1 MPSSF
6 IRKHVRGLLRN
17 KFGPSTSLDNENQK
31 RRWSVTET
39 NDNIVVKSVAELAF
53 EEENAVVEEQKLVT
67 RREHLKEDEPTTP
80 RGDDNSELQNFLGGI
95 DLRRH
100 EFPEVY
106 FGKTGLDLPAI
117 QLEALD
123 GDVFGS
129 YTGPEGGLTEVGEVR
144 QGVQMVRMAN
154 IDDEMSLS
162 IDGTTDEE
170 AEDEEDLDAPISM
183 NLKKSSRHSLLLGSC
198 SSILGPN
205 GEHHDFSAGRP
216 SAEDYDWSA
225 YHEQGAYGMS
235 VSLYE
240 KNPITGVNAGEP
252 IADVWGVVGR
262 SNNGVLALA
271 DGVNW
276 GEGARLAAR
285 CAIRGAID
293 HLNARVIKDS
303 LSDTTE
309 VFHEMLAAF
318 HSAHSLILQE
328 GGMLTTLCVALVAP
342 VKRGNGWALCVCN
355 VGDSLCFVY
364 NRHYGVR
371 EVTLGSHDIDQMR
384 DMRDAGGA
392 LGPVDGRNPQL
403 HNLTC
408 SMTFV
413 EEGDV
418 VFITSDGVSDNFD
431 PVVGKFCVIKKIE
444 QENKE
449 NALRPRED
457 RTLDVST
464 RGGDKNSEYARNRPC
479 AASLPCVDAA
489 KRHEL
494 MLVRMRDVIANGF
507 GNETPRG
514 PESEYLYP
522 PVTASTLCHRL
533 IHFAT
538 QLSMAKRRVLE
549 NPELYKRDKM
559 TKAEQRARRKMVR
572 ERIADMPGKLDHASV
587 VAYHVSRRGLN
598 NEPSTPPGGLQQS
611 ETEKIQLVSTTSI
624 SSSEAM
630 DTEPTVALKL
640 ESSTFARVASAQC
653 VEYLMGESRSTD
665 PTEATIQELLPPSP
679 MKSKPEQLILHGLVD
694 KPVKEKNNNTPIVT
708 NGIENRP
715 VSPYEQLPISS
726 REAGKRRKKHGR
738 GSIGRHTLG
747 VDVQWLK
754 KLVTKKEEQKTAD
767 DIRGDVSLSSA
778 STDRTT
784 LRQRIRSM
792 LGSNRNLANSD
803 QSTVKISMK
812 ATNV

>member
-17 KFGPSTSLDNENQK
+17 KFGPSTSLDNENQ
-31 RRWSVTET
+31 
-39 NDNIVVKSVAELAF
+39 
-53 EEENAVVEEQKLVT
+53 
-67 RREHLKEDEPTTP
+67 DEPTTP
-80 RGDDNSELQNFLGGI
+80 RGDNNSELQNFLGGI

-100 EFPEVY
+100 DFPEVY
-106 FGKTGLDLPAI
+106 FGKTGLELPSI
-117 QLEALD
+117 QLENLD
-123 GDVFGS
+123 ADVFAS

-144 QGVQMVRMAN
+144 QGLQMARMAN

-183 NLKKSSRHSLLLGSC
+183 SLKKSSRHSLLLGSC

-216 SAEDYDWSA
+216 SADNYDWSTFD
-225 YHEQGAYGMS
+225 EQGAFGMS

-240 KNPITGVNAGEP
+240 KNPLTGQKAGEP

-262 SNNGVLALA
+262 NNNGVLALA

-293 HLNARVIKDS
+293 HMNTRIIKDS
-303 LSDTTE
+303 LADTTE

-328 GGMLTTLCVALVAP
+328 GGMLTTLCLALVAP

-364 NRHYGVR
+364 NRNYGVR

-413 EEGDV
+413 EEGDI
-418 VFITSDGVSDNFD
+418 VFVTSDGVSDNFD
-431 PVVGKFCVIKKIE
+431 PVVGKFCVIKKSE
-444 QENKE
+444 HENKE
-449 NALRPRED
+449 NDRLPPREN

-464 RGGDKNSEYARNRPC
+464 RGGEKDKNPEYARNRTC

-494 MLVRMRDVIANGF
+494 MLVRMRDVIGTGF
-507 GNETPRG
+507 DNDTPRG
-514 PESEYLYP
+514 PASEYQYP
-522 PVTASTLCHRL
+522 PVSASTLCRRL

-538 QLSMAKRRVLE
+538 EISRGKRAILE
-549 NPELYKRDKM
+549 NPELYNRDKI
-559 TKAEQRARRKMVR
+559 TKAEQRARRQLVR
-572 ERIADMPGKLDHASV
+572 EKMLEMPGKMDHASV
-587 VAYHVSRRGLN
+587 VAYHVTRRGSEK
-598 NEPSTPPGGLQQS
+598 EPSTPPGGLQEQS
-611 ETEKIQLVSTTSI
+611 EQLVSTTSI

-630 DTEPTVALKL
+630 DTEPTVALKM

-653 VEYLMGESRSTD
+653 VEHLVEEPRG
-665 PTEATIQELLPPSP
+665 TEQVELALQEPLPPPSP
-679 MKSKPEQLILHGLVD
+679 MKSKPEKLILHGLVD
-694 KPVKEKNNNTPIVT
+694 KPPREKNNNNTVAP

-715 VSPYEQLPISS
+715 VSPYEQLPVSS

-778 STDRTT
+778 NADRTT

-792 LGSNRNLANSD
+792 LGSNRTLANPD
-803 QSTVKISMK
+803 QSTMKISMR

>member
-1 MPSSF
+1 MQGAKRYERKGNMPSSF
-6 IRKHVRGLLRN
+6 IRKHVRGLLRT
-17 KFGPSTSLDNENQK
+17 KFGPSTSLDNENQ
-31 RRWSVTET
+31 
-39 NDNIVVKSVAELAF
+39 D
-53 EEENAVVEEQKLVT
+53 
-67 RREHLKEDEPTTP
+67 DEPTTP
-80 RGDDNSELQNFLGGI
+80 RGDTNAVLQHFLGGI

-117 QLEALD
+117 QLETLD
-123 GDVFGS
+123 ADVFAS

-144 QGVQMVRMAN
+144 GHQMVRMAN

-183 NLKKSSRHSLLLGSC
+183 SLKKSSRHSLLLGSC

-216 SAEDYDWSA
+216 SAHDYDWNA
-225 YHEQGAYGMS
+225 FDEQGAYGMS

-240 KNPITGVNAGEP
+240 KNPLSGVNAGEP

-262 SNNGVLALA
+262 SNNGILALA

-293 HLNARVIKDS
+293 HLNARVIKDG

-418 VFITSDGVSDNFD
+418 KS
-431 PVVGKFCVIKKIE
+431 E
-444 QENKE
+444 HENKE
-449 NALRPRED
+449 NAHLPPRED

-464 RGGDKNSEYARNRPC
+464 RGGEKNSEYARNRTC

-507 GNETPRG
+507 GNEVSTPRG
-514 PESEYLYP
+514 PGSEYQYP
-522 PVTASTLCHRL
+522 PVTASVLCHRL

-538 QLSMAKRRVLE
+538 QLSTAKRRVLE
-549 NPELYKRDKM
+549 NPELYKREKM

-572 ERIADMPGKLDHASV
+572 EKIADMPGKLDHASV
-587 VAYHVSRRGLN
+587 VAFHVSRRGADN
-598 NEPSTPPGGLQQS
+598 EEPSTPPGGLILAEPINS
-611 ETEKIQLVSTTSI
+611 STSI

-630 DTEPTVALKL
+630 DTEPTVTATKM
-640 ESSTFARVASAQC
+640 ENSTFARVASAQC
-653 VEYLMGESRSTD
+653 VEHLVEEPRGAE
-665 PTEATIQELLPPSP
+665 QVELVLKEPVSP
-679 MKSKPEQLILHGLVD
+679 MRHKPEQLILHDLVD
-694 KPVKEKNNNTPIVT
+694 KPRKEKNNNTPMG
-708 NGIENRP
+708 NGNGVEHRP
-715 VSPYEQLPISS
+715 VSPYEQLPVSS
-726 REAGKRRKKHGR
+726 RDAGKRRKKHGR
-738 GSIGRHTLG
+738 GSMGRHTLG

-754 KLVTKKEEQKTAD
+754 KLVTKKEEQKTVEG
-767 DIRGDVSLSSA
+767 IRGDVSLSSA
-778 STDRTT
+778 NADRTT

-792 LGSNRNLANSD
+792 LGSNRTLANTD
-803 QSTVKISMK
+803 QPPTVKISMR

>member
-6 IRKHVRGLLRN
+6 IRKHVRILLRN
-17 KFGPSTSLDNENQK
+17 KFGPSTSLD
-31 RRWSVTET
+31 
-39 NDNIVVKSVAELAF
+39 
-53 EEENAVVEEQKLVT
+53 
-67 RREHLKEDEPTTP
+67 EHQEEPTTP
-80 RGDDNSELQNFLGGI
+80 RGDNNSELQHFLGGI

-117 QLEALD
+117 QLETLD
-123 GDVFGS
+123 SDVFAS

-144 QGVQMVRMAN
+144 QGHQMVRMAN

-216 SAEDYDWSA
+216 SADDYDWSA
-225 YHEQGAYGMS
+225 FDEKGAFGMS

-240 KNPITGVNAGEP
+240 KNPLSGVNAGEP

-303 LSDTTE
+303 LADTTE

-342 VKRGNGWALCVCN
+342 VKRGNGWVLCVCN

-431 PVVGKFCVIKKIE
+431 PVVGKFCVIKKSE

-449 NALRPRED
+449 NSHLPPREID
-457 RTLDVST
+457 RTLDVSI
-464 RGGDKNSEYARNRPC
+464 RGGEKDKNTEYARNRPC

-494 MLVRMRDVIANGF
+494 MLVRMRDVIGNGF
-507 GNETPRG
+507 ENETPRG
-514 PESEYLYP
+514 LPSDYQYP
-522 PVTASTLCHRL
+522 PVSASTLCHRL

-549 NPELYKRDKM
+549 NPELYKREKM

-572 ERIADMPGKLDHASV
+572 EKILDMPGKLDHASV
-587 VAYHVSRRGLN
+587 VAYHVSRRGFDK
-598 NEPSTPPGGLQQS
+598 EPSTPPGGLQEQTEQS
-611 ETEKIQLVSTTSI
+611 QIVSTTSI

-640 ESSTFARVASAQC
+640 ENSTFTRVASAQC
-653 VEYLMGESRSTD
+653 VEHLVEETRG
-665 PTEATIQELLPPSP
+665 TEQVEMAVQEAPPSP
-679 MKSKPEQLILHGLVD
+679 MRSKPEKLILHGLVD
-694 KPVKEKNNNTPIVT
+694 KPVKEKNNNTTVNT
-708 NGIENRP
+708 NGIEHRP

-726 REAGKRRKKHGR
+726 RDAGKKRKKHGR
-738 GSIGRHTLG
+738 GSVGRHTLG

-778 STDRTT
+778 NADRTT

-792 LGSNRNLANSD
+792 LGSNRTLANND
-803 QSTVKISMK
+803 QPTMKISMR

>member
-17 KFGPSTSLDNENQK
+17 KFGPSTSLDNENQ
-31 RRWSVTET
+31 
-39 NDNIVVKSVAELAF
+39 
-53 EEENAVVEEQKLVT
+53 
-67 RREHLKEDEPTTP
+67 DEPTTP
-80 RGDDNSELQNFLGGI
+80 RGDNNSELQHFLGGI

-106 FGKTGLDLPAI
+106 SGKTGLDLPAI
-117 QLEALD
+117 QLETLD
-123 GDVFGS
+123 SEVFGS

-144 QGVQMVRMAN
+144 QGHQMARMAN

-216 SAEDYDWSA
+216 SADDYDWSA
-225 YHEQGAYGMS
+225 FDEQGAFGMS

-240 KNPITGVNAGEP
+240 KNPISGINAGEP

-262 SNNGVLALA
+262 NNNGVLALA

-293 HLNARVIKDS
+293 HMNTRVIKDS

-328 GGMLTTLCVALVAP
+328 GGMLTTLCLALVAP

-431 PVVGKFCVIKKIE
+431 PVVGKFCVIKKTE
-444 QENKE
+444 HENKE
-449 NALRPRED
+449 NSHLPPRDD
-457 RTLDVST
+457 RTIDVAT
-464 RGGDKNSEYARNRPC
+464 RGGEKNSEYARNRPC

-494 MLVRMRDVIANGF
+494 MLVRMRDVIGNGF

-514 PESEYLYP
+514 PASEYQYP

-538 QLSMAKRRVLE
+538 QLSTAKRRVLE
-549 NPELYKRDKM
+549 NPELYKRERM
-559 TKAEQRARRKMVR
+559 TKAEQRTRRKMVR
-572 ERIADMPGKLDHASV
+572 EKIADMPGKLDHASV
-587 VAYHVSRRGLN
+587 VAYHVSRRGSEK
-598 NEPSTPPGGLQQS
+598 EPSTPPAGLQQS
-611 ETEKIQLVSTTSI
+611 QTDKSQLISSTSI

-630 DTEPTVALKL
+630 DTEPTIALKL
-640 ESSTFARVASAQC
+640 EKTFARVASAQC
-653 VEYLMGESRSTD
+653 VEHLVEESRG
-665 PTEATIQELLPPSP
+665 TEIVEVEIQEPLPPPSP
-679 MKSKPEQLILHGLVD
+679 MKYKPEQLILHDLVD
-694 KPVKEKNNNTPIVT
+694 KPVKEKNNNTPIAR
-708 NGIENRP
+708 NELENRP

-726 REAGKRRKKHGR
+726 RDAGKRRKKHGR

-754 KLVTKKEEQKTAD
+754 KLVTKKEEQKTTD

-778 STDRTT
+778 NTDRTT

-792 LGSNRNLANSD
+792 LGSNRTLSNTE

>member
-17 KFGPSTSLDNENQK
+17 KFGPSTSLDNENQ
-31 RRWSVTET
+31 
-39 NDNIVVKSVAELAF
+39 
-53 EEENAVVEEQKLVT
+53 
-67 RREHLKEDEPTTP
+67 DEPTTP
-80 RGDDNSELQNFLGGI
+80 RGDNNSELQHFLGGI

-117 QLEALD
+117 QLETLD
-123 GDVFGS
+123 SEVFGS

-144 QGVQMVRMAN
+144 QGHQMARMAN

-216 SAEDYDWSA
+216 SADDYDWSA
-225 YHEQGAYGMS
+225 FDEQGAFGMS

-240 KNPITGVNAGEP
+240 KNPINGINAGEP

-262 SNNGVLALA
+262 NNNGVLALA

-293 HLNARVIKDS
+293 HMNTRVIKDS

-328 GGMLTTLCVALVAP
+328 GGMLTTLCLALVAP
-342 VKRGNGWALCVCN
+342 IKRGNGWALCVCN

-431 PVVGKFCVIKKIE
+431 PVVGKFCVIKKTE
-444 QENKE
+444 HENKE
-449 NALRPRED
+449 NSHLPPRDD
-457 RTLDVST
+457 RTIDVAT
-464 RGGDKNSEYARNRPC
+464 RGGEKNSEYARNRPC

-494 MLVRMRDVIANGF
+494 MLVRMRDVIGNGF

-514 PESEYLYP
+514 PASEYQYP

-538 QLSMAKRRVLE
+538 QLSTAKRRVLE
-549 NPELYKRDKM
+549 NPELYKRERM
-559 TKAEQRARRKMVR
+559 TKAEQRTRRKMVR
-572 ERIADMPGKLDHASV
+572 EKIADMPGKLDHASV
-587 VAYHVSRRGLN
+587 VAYHVSRRGSEK
-598 NEPSTPPGGLQQS
+598 EPSTPPAGLQQS
-611 ETEKIQLVSTTSI
+611 QTDKSQLISSTSI

-630 DTEPTVALKL
+630 DTEPTIALKL
-640 ESSTFARVASAQC
+640 EKTFSRVASAQC
-653 VEYLMGESRSTD
+653 VEHLVEESRG
-665 PTEATIQELLPPSP
+665 TEIVEVEIQEPLPPPSP
-679 MKSKPEQLILHGLVD
+679 MKYKPEQLILHDLVD
-694 KPVKEKNNNTPIVT
+694 KPVKEKNNNTPIAR
-708 NGIENRP
+708 NELENRP

-726 REAGKRRKKHGR
+726 RDAGKRRKKHGR

-754 KLVTKKEEQKTAD
+754 KLVTKKEEQKTTD

-778 STDRTT
+778 NTDRTT

-792 LGSNRNLANSD
+792 LGSNRTLSNTE

>member
-1 MPSSF
+1 MSVEDEYKVKLVSKFTRAFTVSTKSYKCSKVTMPSSF

-17 KFGPSTSLDNENQK
+17 KFGPSTSLDN
-31 RRWSVTET
+31 
-39 NDNIVVKSVAELAF
+39 DNPD
-53 EEENAVVEEQKLVT
+53 N
-67 RREHLKEDEPTTP
+67 EPTTP
-80 RGDDNSELQNFLGGI
+80 RGDNNSDLQHFLGGI

-117 QLEALD
+117 QLETLD
-123 GDVFGS
+123 ADVFAS
-129 YTGPEGGLTEVGEVR
+129 FTGPEGGLTEVGEVR
-144 QGVQMVRMAN
+144 QGHPMARMAN

-216 SAEDYDWSA
+216 SADDYDWSSFD
-225 YHEQGAYGMS
+225 EQGAYGMS

-240 KNPITGVNAGEP
+240 KNPISGVNAGEP

-262 SNNGVLALA
+262 NNNGVMALA

-293 HLNARVIKDS
+293 HLNTRVIKDS
-303 LSDTTE
+303 LADTTKSSAMIFGDFNLEE

-342 VKRGNGWALCVCN
+342 VRRGNGWALCVCN

-431 PVVGKFCVIKKIE
+431 PVVGKFCVIKKSE
-444 QENKE
+444 HENKE
-449 NALRPRED
+449 NAHLPPRED
-457 RTLDVST
+457 RTLDVTT
-464 RGGDKNSEYARNRPC
+464 RGGEKDKHSEYARNRPC

-494 MLVRMRDVIANGF
+494 I
-507 GNETPRG
+507 
-514 PESEYLYP
+514 
-522 PVTASTLCHRL
+522 
-533 IHFAT
+533 
-538 QLSMAKRRVLE
+538 AKRRVLE
-549 NPELYKRDKM
+549 NPELYKREKM

-572 ERIADMPGKLDHASV
+572 EKIADMPGKLDHASV
-587 VAYHVSRRGLN
+587 VAYHVSRRGAEK
-598 NEPSTPPGGLQQS
+598 EPSTPPGGLQADQS
-611 ETEKIQLVSTTSI
+611 QLISSTSV

-640 ESSTFARVASAQC
+640 ENSTFTRVASVQC
-653 VEYLMGESRSTD
+653 VEHLIGEPRGIEQVEMLT
-665 PTEATIQELLPPSP
+665 QEPPPSP
-679 MKSKPEQLILHGLVD
+679 MRSKPEQLILHDLVD
-694 KPVKEKNNNTPIVT
+694 KRKKEKNNNTPVVA

-726 REAGKRRKKHGR
+726 RDSGKRRKKHGR
-738 GSIGRHTLG
+738 GSMGRHTLG

-754 KLVTKKEEQKTAD
+754 KLVTKKEDQKTAD

-778 STDRTT
+778 NADRNT

-792 LGSNRNLANSD
+792 LGSNRTLSNVD
-803 QSTVKISMK
+803 QSTMKISMK

>member
-6 IRKHVRGLLRN
+6 IRKHVRGLLRT
-17 KFGPSTSLDNENQK
+17 KFGPSTSMEENQE
-31 RRWSVTET
+31 TE
-39 NDNIVVKSVAELAF
+39 A
-53 EEENAVVEEQKLVT
+53 
-67 RREHLKEDEPTTP
+67 TTP
-80 RGDDNSELQNFLGGI
+80 RGDLNSELQHFLGGI

-100 EFPEVY
+100 PFPEVY
-106 FGKTGLDLPAI
+106 FGKTGLDLPSI
-117 QLEALD
+117 QLETLD
-123 GDVFGS
+123 SEVFAS

-144 QGVQMVRMAN
+144 PQQMVRMAN

-183 NLKKSSRHSLLLGSC
+183 SLKKSSRHSLLLGSC

-216 SAEDYDWSA
+216 SADNYDWSA
-225 YHEQGAYGMS
+225 FDEQGAFGMS

-240 KNPITGVNAGEP
+240 KNPLSGVNAGEP

-262 SNNGVLALA
+262 SNNGILALA

-293 HLNARVIKDS
+293 HLNNRVVKDR
-303 LSDTTE
+303 LADTTE

-328 GGMLTTLCVALVAP
+328 GGMLTTLCVAFVAP

-413 EEGDV
+413 EDGDV
-418 VFITSDGVSDNFD
+418 VFVTSDGVSDNFD
-431 PVVGKFCVIKKIE
+431 PVVGKFCVIKKSE
-444 QENKE
+444 HDNKE
-449 NALRPRED
+449 NAHLPPRED

-464 RGGDKNSEYARNRPC
+464 RGGDKNTEYARNRPC

-494 MLVRMRDVIANGF
+494 MLIRMRDVIANGF
-507 GNETPRG
+507 GNEVITPRG
-514 PESEYLYP
+514 PKAECQYP
-522 PVTASTLCHRL
+522 PVTASVLCQRL

-538 QLSMAKRRVLE
+538 QLSTAKRRVLE
-549 NPELYKRDKM
+549 NPEIYKREKM
-559 TKAEQRARRKMVR
+559 TKAEMRARRKMVR
-572 ERIADMPGKLDHASV
+572 EKIIDMPGKLDHASV
-587 VAYHVSRRGLN
+587 VAFHVSRRGYEK
-598 NEPSTPPGGLQQS
+598 EPTTPPAGLLNS
-611 ETEKIQLVSTTSI
+611 EQNTSV

-630 DTEPTVALKL
+630 DTQTEPTVNSIL
-640 ESSTFARVASAQC
+640 EKSTFTRVASVQC
-653 VEYLMGESRSTD
+653 VEHLVNEPRTPEHVEMILKE
-665 PTEATIQELLPPSP
+665 TEPVSP
-679 MKSKPEQLILHGLVD
+679 MRSKPEQLILHDLVD
-694 KPVKEKNNNTPIVT
+694 KNVKERNNNVA

-726 REAGKRRKKHGR
+726 RDGGKRRKKHGR

-778 STDRTT
+778 NADRTT

-792 LGSNRNLANSD
+792 LGSNRNISNPDQTNS
-803 QSTVKISMK
+803 VKFSMK

>member
-17 KFGPSTSLDNENQK
+17 KFGPSTSLDNENQ
-31 RRWSVTET
+31 E
-39 NDNIVVKSVAELAF
+39 
-53 EEENAVVEEQKLVT
+53 
-67 RREHLKEDEPTTP
+67 EPTTP
-80 RGDDNSELQNFLGGI
+80 CGDNNSDLQHFLGGI

-117 QLEALD
+117 QLETLD
-123 GDVFGS
+123 ADVFAS
-129 YTGPEGGLTEVGEVR
+129 FTGPEGGLTEVGEVR
-144 QGVQMVRMAN
+144 QGHQMARMAN

-216 SAEDYDWSA
+216 SADDYDWSA
-225 YHEQGAYGMS
+225 FDDEGAFGMS

-240 KNPITGVNAGEP
+240 KNPLSGVNAGEP

-262 SNNGVLALA
+262 NNNGVLALA

-303 LSDTTE
+303 LADTTE

-328 GGMLTTLCVALVAP
+328 GGMLTTLCVSLVAP

-413 EEGDV
+413 EEGDI

-431 PVVGKFCVIKKIE
+431 PVVGKFCVIKKSE
-444 QENKE
+444 HENKE
-449 NALRPRED
+449 NTHLRPRED

-464 RGGDKNSEYARNRPC
+464 RGGDKDKNTEYARNRPC

-494 MLVRMRDVIANGF
+494 MLVRMRDVIGNGF

-514 PESEYLYP
+514 PSSEYQYP
-522 PVTASTLCHRL
+522 PVSASTLCHRL

-538 QLSMAKRRVLE
+538 QLSTAKRRVLE
-549 NPELYKRDKM
+549 NPELYKKEKM
-559 TKAEQRARRKMVR
+559 SKSEQRARRKMVR
-572 ERIADMPGKLDHASV
+572 EKIADMPGKLDHASV
-587 VAYHVSRRGLN
+587 VAYHVSRRGVDK
-598 NEPSTPPGGLQQS
+598 EPATPPCGLQEQ
-611 ETEKIQLVSTTSI
+611 TEKSQLISTTSV

-630 DTEPTVALKL
+630 DTESTVALKQ
-640 ESSTFARVASAQC
+640 ENSTFTRVASAQC
-653 VEYLMGESRSTD
+653 VEHLIGEPRGTD
-665 PTEATIQELLPPSP
+665 QVEMAIQEELPPPSP
-679 MKSKPEQLILHGLVD
+679 MRSKPEKLILHDLVD
-694 KPVKEKNNNTPIVT
+694 KPGKEKNNNTTVVS

-767 DIRGDVSLSSA
+767 DIRGDISLSSENA
-778 STDRTT
+778 DRTT

-792 LGSNRNLANSD
+792 LGSNRTLANTD
-803 QSTVKISMK
+803 QPTIKVSMR

>member
-17 KFGPSTSLDNENQK
+17 KFGPSTSLDN
-31 RRWSVTET
+31 
-39 NDNIVVKSVAELAF
+39 DNPD
-53 EEENAVVEEQKLVT
+53 N
-67 RREHLKEDEPTTP
+67 EPTTP
-80 RGDDNSELQNFLGGI
+80 RGDNNSDLQHFLGGI

-117 QLEALD
+117 QLETLD
-123 GDVFGS
+123 ADVFAS
-129 YTGPEGGLTEVGEVR
+129 FTGPEGGLTEVGEVR
-144 QGVQMVRMAN
+144 QGHPMARMAN

-216 SAEDYDWSA
+216 SADDYDWSSFD
-225 YHEQGAYGMS
+225 EQGAYGMS

-240 KNPITGVNAGEP
+240 KNPISGVNAGEP

-262 SNNGVLALA
+262 NNNGVMALA

-293 HLNARVIKDS
+293 HLNTRVIKDS
-303 LSDTTE
+303 LADTTE

-342 VKRGNGWALCVCN
+342 VRRGNGWALCVCN

-431 PVVGKFCVIKKIE
+431 PVVGKFCVIKKSE
-444 QENKE
+444 HENKE
-449 NALRPRED
+449 NAHLPPRED
-457 RTLDVST
+457 RTLDVTT
-464 RGGDKNSEYARNRPC
+464 RGGEKDKHSEYARNRPC

-514 PESEYLYP
+514 PASDYQYP

-538 QLSMAKRRVLE
+538 QLSTAKRRVLE
-549 NPELYKRDKM
+549 NPELYKREKM

-572 ERIADMPGKLDHASV
+572 EKIADMPGKLDHASV
-587 VAYHVSRRGLN
+587 VAYHVSRRGAEK
-598 NEPSTPPGGLQQS
+598 EPSTPPGGLQADQS
-611 ETEKIQLVSTTSI
+611 QLISSTSV

-640 ESSTFARVASAQC
+640 ENSTFTRVASVQC
-653 VEYLMGESRSTD
+653 VEHLIGEPRGIEQVEMLT
-665 PTEATIQELLPPSP
+665 QEPPPSP
-679 MKSKPEQLILHGLVD
+679 MRSKPEQLILHDLVD
-694 KPVKEKNNNTPIVT
+694 KRKKEKNNNTPVVA

-726 REAGKRRKKHGR
+726 RDSGKRRKKHGR
-738 GSIGRHTLG
+738 GSMGRHTLG

-754 KLVTKKEEQKTAD
+754 KLVTKKEDQKTAD

-778 STDRTT
+778 NADRNT

-792 LGSNRNLANSD
+792 LGSNRTLSNVD
-803 QSTVKISMK
+803 QSTMKISMK